1 MLPQET
7 REPKPENSGGKQ
19 GPGSGIK
26 WLGRSI
32 AHGEPS
38 YMLHPA
44 FISMV
49 EVREQFPPGHKAQK
63 TDLAKR
69 FELLRAQG
77 LL

>member
-1 MLPQET
+1 MLPRET
-7 REPKPENSGGKQ
+7 GEPKPENSGGRQ

-26 WLGRSI
+26 WLGWSI

-38 YMLHPA
+38 KMLHPA
-44 FISMV
+44 FIPMV
-49 EVREQFPPGHKAQK
+49 EVREQFPPDPKAQK

-69 FELLRAQG
+69 FELLRAQE